1 MEKGR
6 RAYENG
12 KEITPPTVAKE
23 LAAGFKT
30 MMACCLANGCHHTAV
45 VPLAGW
51 PPETYIPDMALRL
64 RCSKCGSKE
73 IRMMLNMEEHYAKC
87 SGVTDYQG

>member
-1 MEKGR
+1 MKTGR

-12 KEITPPTVAKE
+12 KEITPPTVAKQ

-30 MMACCLANGCHHTAV
+30 VMAHCHANRCHHSAV
-45 VPLAGW
+45 VPLADW
-51 PPETYIPDMALRL
+51 PSETFIPDMALRL

-73 IRMMLNMEEHYAKC
+73 IRMMLNAEEYYAMC
-87 SGVTDYQG
+87 SGITEYPG

>member
-1 MEKGR
+1 MKKGR

-30 MMACCLANGCHHTAV
+30 MMACCLANGCHHSAG

-51 PPETYIPDMALRL
+51 PPETFIPDMALRL
-64 RCSKCGSKE
+64 RCSKCGSKQ
-73 IRMMLNMEEHYAKC
+73 IQMMLNMEEHYANHKRKF
-87 SGVTDYQG
+87 GH